1 MARIK
6 YDIERIIDDIEVLLK
21 AKLSAK
27 IDEIE
32 AQKTAEG
39 KPVGLPHID
48 DKAYTQQTWS
58 VKMLQYKVAIFYG
71 LAEVQSQGANSA
83 TLENYKIFVE
93 VVLVDGGNDSF
104 GLPRIHRYTRALKE
118 VFEENFDELPWGN
131 KSNIETV
138 LPISFKLEEDSSED
152 IRVGGVSIVTSLM

>member
-6 YDIERIIDDIEVLLK
+6 YDIEQMLDDIEVLLK
-21 AKLSAK
+21 AHLSAK
-27 IDEIE
+27 LDEIE
-32 AQKTAEG
+32 AQKTALG

-58 VKMLQYKVAIFYG
+58 DKMLQYPFSIFYG
-71 LAEVQSQGANSA
+71 LEDVQSQGANSD

-93 VVLVDGGNDSF
+93 IVLVDGGNDDF
-104 GLPRIHRYTRALKE
+104 GLPRLHRYTRAIKE

-138 LPISFKLEEDSSED
+138 RPISFKLEEDSSEE
-152 IRVGGVSIVTSLM
+152 IRVGGVSIVTGLM